1 MISFFSLFSSCNRQI
16 KIDNIY
22 LKATAPKSYDDITD
36 FKNNDVLFLDNR
48 MKNGLE
54 SIFSIDNIQ
63 DLTIQPNSQTIKEFT
78 PIERLTSRLKSIE
91 EDTQN
96 PNFGWKN
103 FTITE
108 EPRLFNFKGYKA
120 AEATFVVDENINNA
134 GQVIKKK
141 IRRMIVFTDK
151 DLWNFVLAPSE
162 LQSYES
168 EMKIFN
174 DILESIEIKN
184 RH

>member
-1 MISFFSLFSSCNRQI
+1 MTAFLSIFSSCHKPL
-16 KIDNIY
+16 KIDNRY
-22 LKATAPKSYDDITD
+22 LKATAPKSYNDITD
-36 FKNNDVLFLDNR
+36 FENDDVLFLVNR
-48 MKNGLE
+48 MKDGLE

-91 EDTQN
+91 EDTQD

-108 EPRLFNFKGYKA
+108 PPKDFKFKGYRS
-120 AEATFVVDENINNA
+120 AEATFTVDENLNNT
-134 GQVIKKK
+134 GKLIKRK
-141 IRRMIVFTDK
+141 IKRIIVFTDK

-162 LQSYES
+162 LEHYEN
-168 EMKIFN
+168 EMKVFN
-174 DILESIEIKN
+174 DIMASIEIKK
-184 RH
+184 